1 MGAIT
6 LGQAI
11 VAAGDPD
18 VDASVEPLVVVPMQ
32 PLFVPLERAF
42 AVYWAADV
50 VTGRARVGG
59 VELKAVGAGDVQM
72 ASSASRSDKR
82 EQKELSDG
90 REENVLGVRSAGSW
104 SWPPVDGLE
113 GRRCP
118 GLRP

>member
-32 PLFVPLERAF
+32 PLFVPLEPAF

-72 ASSASRSDKR
+72 ASSAARLCRPSGGGERRTFRELPRTVATTGPRASR
-82 EQKELSDG
+82 
-90 REENVLGVRSAGSW
+90 
-104 SWPPVDGLE
+104 
-113 GRRCP
+113 
-118 GLRP
+118 